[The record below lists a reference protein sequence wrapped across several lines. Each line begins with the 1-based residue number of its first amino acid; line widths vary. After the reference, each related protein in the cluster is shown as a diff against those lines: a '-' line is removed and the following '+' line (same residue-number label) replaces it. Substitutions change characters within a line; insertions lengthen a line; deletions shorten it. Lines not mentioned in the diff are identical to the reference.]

1 MAAMAGAGQGRR
13 SVIRRIDAGRCRWRV
28 VVESWPE
35 QDAWRGRLLFRPDT
49 AEPAPAD
56 RETAPLLEAGSHE
69 ELLGLVLELPDDRLR
84 RLLNSLG

>member
-1 MAAMAGAGQGRR
+1 MAAFAEAQQSRR
-13 SVIRRIDAGRCRWRV
+13 SVIRRISAGRCRWRV

-56 RETAPLLEAGSHE
+56 RETAALLEADSHE
-69 ELLGLVLELPDDRLR
+69 ELLGLVLELPEERLQ